1 MRKPSQAGY
10 ALLTVI
16 FILALIAL
24 ALSVA
29 MPSAR
34 TRGQR
39 EMELELIFRGEQY
52 KRAIGLFY
60 RKHNR
65 FPMKIEE
72 LLRTND
78 RSYLR
83 KEWPDPMTPDGKWR
97 FIRLGP
103 GGRKIGSVDSPKAPD
118 PLGRRKPG
126 SSGGSSAR
134 SSSGPGG
141 YPIIGVASRS
151 RERSFRV
158 YEDADT
164 YYGWEFIYDPKDAA
178 KLAGQGG
185 RQNPNAPVNPLG
197 RRTRQK
203 RR

>member
-1 MRKPSQAGY
+1 MRKRSQSGY

-16 FILALIAL
+16 FILAVIAL
-24 ALSVA
+24 SLSVA
-29 MPSAR
+29 MPSAW
-34 TRGQR
+34 TRGRR

-83 KEWPDPMTPDGKWR
+83 KEWLDPMTPDGKWR
-97 FIRLGP
+97 LIRLGP

-118 PLGRRKPG
+118 PLGRGKRRSSVG
-126 SSGGSSAR
+126 SRSGGST
-134 SSSGPGG
+134 GLGG

-164 YYGWEFIYDPKDAA
+164 YYGWEFIYDPKDAV
-178 KLAGQGG
+178 KQAGQGG
-185 RQNPNAPVNPLG
+185 QRNPNAPVNPLG
-197 RRTRQK
+197 RKTRQK